1 MAKKYDRQAG
11 NLFKKEV
18 PKMPESYYSGDKP
31 NANLREFVDQH
42 IKERPYAPDNDNY
55 DVSAFDKP
63 IEATKVDPIYNLH
76 PYDSKKSHA
85 AIRQYIKHYTTQK
98 DLVLDPFCGSGST
111 LVAACEEGCSC
122 IGIDFSP
129 LATLISSEIVSPRQI
144 EDIDKSF
151 FRLKRSAEHAVRD
164 LYMTTCH
171 RCGHP
176 AEIMGTVISEK
187 FQCLRCLET
196 HPWYVCINTDEN
208 SKRLCP
214 SCHSRGV
221 ESLITTSFERKGY
234 QIVQVDLKCMGKC
247 KPKRSSRTILDKDPE
262 SKTRMIEDIRNAANI
277 SVDIPDRLKRRMMNT
292 TREDERWGLLWRPY
306 LRGYDTPADFFT
318 PRNLKACLLLHETI
332 RKIGD
337 ITLLLALSSILAKA
351 SHLMAQNPDGIGRVM
366 KGTYYIGAVRRE
378 VNVWNFFEDA
388 YKAILKAKMVINS
401 LETAS
406 VMISCQD
413 STDLDVLPS
422 NCIDYIFT
430 DPPYSGKVQF
440 GELNFLR
447 ESFLDIGVAKLK
459 DEIIINEVRELD
471 EVDWSI
477 RMRAVANH
485 LFRILKPGRWATLCY
500 HDTSEGTWE
509 NIQDIMAETGF
520 LSDESKSAVFIET
533 RQKSIKQITADKV
546 NKRDLVVNFRKP
558 RPDEVA
564 SPIAI
569 TGNEDK
575 TTFNEKVCQIIRDY
589 IGANPGSTKDR
600 IYDEVVSRMVRS
612 GQMEAHDFVELLR
625 TVAEEVKTPV
635 MKNLFEKKDPD
646 LFGTHEIG
654 RWYLKETELVIAD
667 AAENARE
674 DAAAEK
680 IGVFIKGL
688 LKKNPEDEG
697 VHYSDLFENYIYS
710 VKDKPRRQLAEF
722 LPDYFYKT
730 EQGTWR
736 LPISGEEEKAKREA
750 RVKGLGRRV
759 KRYIAQ
765 LDQGAV
771 IPDHERPSNA
781 TLAEWIRHCK
791 RAGLY
796 EQGKLLYEKGG
807 LNLDSLPEESMVNV
821 EEDYQVCARLLARE
835 ASEPKRHGRKKAGK

>member
-1 MAKKYDRQAG
+1 MAKKADSFQQ
-11 NLFKKEV
+11 NLFKRV
-18 PKMPESYYSGDKP
+18 IPNMPKGYYSGDKA
-31 NANLREFVDQH
+31 NANLRGFVEQH
-42 IKERPYAPDNDNY
+42 IKDHPYNPDNDYY

-76 PYDSKKSHA
+76 PYDSKKSHT
-85 AIRQYIKHYTTQK
+85 AIRQYIRHCATQK

-129 LATLISSEIVSPRQI
+129 LATLISSEIVSPRKI
-144 EDIDKSF
+144 EDIEMSF
-151 FRLKRSAEHAVRD
+151 FNLRKSAEMAVRA
-164 LYMTTCH
+164 LYLTTCH

-187 FQCLRCLET
+187 FQCLRCLEI
-196 HPWYVCINTDEN
+196 HPWYACIKTDTD

-214 SCHSRGV
+214 SCHARGV
-221 ESLITTSFERKGY
+221 ESVITTSFERKGS

-247 KPKRSSRTILDKDPE
+247 KPKRSSRSILDEDLE

-277 SVDIPDRLKRRMMNT
+277 SVDIPDRLRRRMMNT

-318 PRNLKACLLLHETI
+318 PRNLKACLILLESI

-337 ITLLLALSSILAKA
+337 NTLLLALSSILAKA

-388 YKAILKAKMVINS
+388 YKAILKAKEVINS
-401 LETAS
+401 LETTS
-406 VMISCQD
+406 VIISCQD
-413 STDLDVLPS
+413 STDLNDIPS

-447 ESFLDIGVAKLK
+447 EAFLEIGVAKLN
-459 DEIIINEVRELD
+459 DEIIINEVRELY
-471 EVDWSI
+471 EADWSI
-477 RMRAVANH
+477 RMRSVANH

-509 NIQDIMAETGF
+509 IIQDIMAETGF

-564 SPIAI
+564 SIIAI

-575 TTFNEKVCQIIRDY
+575 RTFNEKVCQIIRDY
-589 IGANPGSTKDR
+589 LGANPGITKDR

-612 GQMEAHDFVELLR
+612 GQMEAHDFNDLLEQ
-625 TVAEEVKTPV
+625 VADEVKTPV
-635 MKNLFEKKDPD
+635 MKNLFEKKDPN

-654 RWYLKETELVIAD
+654 RWYLKEAELVIAD

-680 IGVFIKGL
+680 IGAFIKGF
-688 LKKNPEDEG
+688 LKKNPGDEG
-697 VHYSDLFENYIYS
+697 VHYSDLFEHYIYA

-736 LPISGEEEKAKREA
+736 LPASEEEEKAKREA

-765 LDQGAV
+765 LEQGAI
-771 IPDHERPSNA
+771 IPDHERPNDA

-807 LNLDSLPEESMVNV
+807 LNPDNLPEEAMVNM
-821 EEDYQVCARLLARE
+821 EEDYQVCVRMIARGAVDE
-835 ASEPKRHGRKKAGK
+835 SGKKRKRRGE